1 MNQEHRIIQYLDIL
15 IRWKNFIIV
24 NFLIVFITT
33 VVIVFL
39 LPRWYKSTA
48 SLLPPKQSDIFGSLG
63 ASSSILKGIG
73 SLSKLGGLGQKS
85 NAYNYYAILKS
96 RTTMES
102 VIKKFD
108 LIKVYDIS
116 DNSMEKTIKELEE
129 NVAFEEQTDENIT
142 IEVLD
147 KDSVR
152 AAAMANYFVQML
164 NEGSIRLGTL
174 EARNNREFIEQRL
187 AEVNKNLHDS
197 EEAMR
202 KFQERSA
209 MIITPEQTSG
219 VDAVATLYGMKAK
232 KEIEVAIM
240 ERSVTPD
247 NPLLR
252 QNKLELAELEKK
264 LLTIPQVGITSLR
277 LYRDMLIQQKILEFL
292 VPIYEQAKIDE
303 QKDLPV
309 LLVLDKAVP
318 AERKSRPLRALIIC
332 LVSGLALCCLVPL
345 SFLLHGLIRRENVS
359 HPLERK
365 LHHFA
370 LWIASRYKVNLG

>member
-1 MNQEHRIIQYLDIL
+1 MSQEPNIIQYLDIL
-15 IRWKNFIIV
+15 IRWKKFIIV
-24 NFLIVFITT
+24 NFLIVCVTT
-33 VVIVFL
+33 VLIVFL

-85 NAYNYYAILKS
+85 SAYNYYAILNS
-96 RTTMES
+96 RTTMEN
-102 VIKKFD
+102 VIRKFD

-116 DNSMEKTIKELEE
+116 DSSMEKTVKELKG

-147 KDSVR
+147 KDPLR
-152 AAAMANYFVQML
+152 AADMANYFVQML

-174 EARNNREFIEQRL
+174 EARSNREFIEQRL
-187 AEVNKNLHDS
+187 AEVNKNLHET
-197 EEAMR
+197 EESMR

-240 ERSVTPD
+240 ERSVSPD
-247 NPLLR
+247 SPILR
-252 QNKLELAELEKK
+252 QNKLELAELQKK
-264 LLTIPQVGITSLR
+264 LLTIPQVAINSLR
-277 LYRDMLIQQKILEFL
+277 LYRDMIIQQKILEFL

-303 QKDLPV
+303 RKDLPV
-309 LLVLDKAVP
+309 LLVLDKAIP

-332 LVSGLALCCLVPL
+332 LVSGLALCCFIPL
-345 SFLLHGLIRRENVS
+345 TFLLQGLARKEDGP

-365 LHHFA
+365 LHNFA
-370 LWIASRYKVNLG
+370 RWIAGRYKVNLG